1 MITGSNLSLKK
12 QDLENQKI
20 QSIGYVK
27 LVAATKANAGDTS
40 INLTSLTLPSELS
53 SNGFSNP
60 PTAQLTAANLLF
72 YRNNLTVI
80 SSVRGLLQPYHSYRV
95 SSSTLITFI
104 GFTAL
109 ANEIFTVQIDYTS
122 STGLKVVDAR
132 PIVATG
138 TVAINTTDFNVG
150 TPFKINQYTNAQ
162 VGGVLVF
169 VDGVLQARNTG
180 NSSTVLDGNYWEV
193 DAGGGLGTIIRL
205 NTTDPVNVRNVMV
218 TSNGLLSERPDGSMM
233 AVIENT
239 QGQLNNMATYV
250 AALAGQSVN
259 TVLGASPSGVDLKN
273 FGDRVFSLEQ
283 NRARID
289 LSNTWTANQ
298 QLPGR
303 TDGAAIASGYIGE
316 TITST
321 LSSTSLAAPNT
332 DQDISGA
339 SLALPAGRWQIFYSV
354 EYSYDTTATTATG
367 DGGSVF
373 CKVTNAS
380 NTLVAKTISA
390 AFHRTNGTNQTF
402 YTTTLAKSVVVDISA
417 TTTYKL
423 RGQYTD
429 NSGTNACTFCLQGS
443 DYNSFYAVRIA

>member
-1 MITGSNLSLKK
+1 MLSGSGTISLKK
-12 QDLENQKI
+12 ADLENQKI
-20 QSIGYVK
+20 QSLGYVK
-27 LVAATKANAGDTS
+27 LVAATKATAGDTS
-40 INLTSLTLPSELS
+40 INLSSLSLPSELS

-60 PTAQLTAANLLF
+60 PTAQLQAANLLF
-72 YRNNLTVI
+72 YKNNLTVI

-109 ANEIFTVQIDYTS
+109 ANEIFTIQIDYTS

-180 NSSTVLDGNYWEV
+180 NSSTVLDGNYYEV

-259 TVLGASPSGVDLKN
+259 TVLGASPSNVDLKN
-273 FGDRVFSLEQ
+273 FGDRVFNLEQ
-283 NRARID
+283 TR
-289 LSNTWTANQ
+289 
-298 QLPGR
+298 
-303 TDGAAIASGYIGE
+303 
-316 TITST
+316 
-321 LSSTSLAAPNT
+321 
-332 DQDISGA
+332 
-339 SLALPAGRWQIFYSV
+339 
-354 EYSYDTTATTATG
+354 ATTAVVSNANNGLFPNTNSG
-367 DGGSVF
+367 LDDATATRLGLKQYLSGTAYNSGIQPTVTSSVG
-373 CKVTNAS
+373 VWTTSRAS
-380 NTLVAKTISA
+380 FVPYQMQ
-390 AFHRTNGTNQTF
+390 NGTWRLKFNIAGSWTVGQSSASMTVNGVTF
-402 YTTTLAKSVVVDISA
+402 FFSGGIRQAVTINNAGGAPQAQYAYTENTGANIFF
-417 TTTYKL
+417 
-423 RGQYTD
+423 
-429 NSGTNACTFCLQGS
+429 NQGS
-443 DYNSFYAVRIA
+443 TNTALLLSGDVELDSKPTWAY